1 MAAVNEALL
10 DATASQIAAA
20 VRTGAVTAED
30 HLSRVLAR
38 IAQRNPAINAF
49 IDRTGARALEEARRV
64 DALVAAGRDP
74 GPLAGVPYAVKN
86 LFDVRGLTTLAG
98 SRINRERP
106 AAQADACL
114 VRRLHGAGAVLVG
127 TLNMDE
133 YAYGFTT
140 ENTHYGPTRNP
151 HDPQRTAGGSSGGS
165 GAAVAAAM
173 VPFALASDTNGS
185 IRVPAAHCG
194 VFGFK
199 PTYGRL
205 PRSGTFPF
213 VASLD
218 HLGPLAR
225 SVEDLATIYDVM
237 QGFDEGDPACR
248 NEPPEPVRPHVE
260 RGIEGL
266 RIARAVGYF
275 DRNAD
280 PRIVDCVRTAA
291 QALGTTATIDLP
303 EVERARAAAYVITA
317 VEGAELHAA
326 NLRARAGDF
335 EPLTRDRLLANS
347 LIPAQW
353 YVKAQRFRRRFH
365 GALLSVFREVD
376 AILAPATPWTA
387 TLLGQAS
394 VRLAGAELATRPAT
408 GLLTQPISFIGLPVV
423 AVPIGHVE
431 GLPVGMQVI
440 AAPWREDICLRVAR
454 ALECRGVARCL
465 PAQMA

>member
-1 MAAVNEALL
+1 MAAVTEALL
-10 DATASQIAAA
+10 DASASQIAAA
-20 VRTGAVTAED
+20 VRTASVTAED
-30 HLSRVLAR
+30 HLRRLLTR
-38 IAQRNPAINAF
+38 IGQRNPSINAF

-98 SRINRERP
+98 SRINRDRP

-114 VRRLHGAGAVLVG
+114 VRRLQAAGAVLVG

-151 HDPQRTAGGSSGGS
+151 HDLQRTAGGSSGGS

-194 VFGFK
+194 VFGLK

-218 HLGPLAR
+218 HLGPLTR
-225 SVEDLATIYDVM
+225 SVDDLAMIYDVM
-237 QGFDEGDPACR
+237 QGFDAGDPACR
-248 NEPPEPVRPHVE
+248 NEPPEPVRLHLE

-275 DRNAD
+275 ERNAD
-280 PRIVDCVRTAA
+280 PRIVDCVRAAA
-291 QALGTTATIDLP
+291 QALGASATIDLP

-326 NLRARAGDF
+326 NLRKRADDF

-353 YVKAQRFRRRFH
+353 YVTAQRFRRRFH
-365 GALLSVFREVD
+365 QAMLAVFREFDV
-376 AILAPATPWTA
+376 ILAPTTPWTA
-387 TLLGQAS
+387 TTLGQAT
-394 VRLAGAELATRPAT
+394 VRLGDADLATRPST

-454 ALECRGVARCL
+454 ALECRGMARCV
-465 PAQMA
+465 PAKMA